1 MSTLIMLSGLE
12 AATNAAILNDTRL
25 ATVPANGFLSFEM
38 QASDCIAANQYS
50 ATIQL
55 PDNSTPLNGVLIP
68 GTATAGLT
76 GILDDRLSLKVRFRI
91 TQGGTC
97 LFSCVETGDTEFM
110 WRVTFTPFR

>member
-1 MSTLIMLSGLE
+1 MASLIMLSGLE
-12 AATNAAILNDTRL
+12 AATNAAILANTRL
-25 ATVPANGFLSFEM
+25 ATVPHNGWLSFEM
-38 QASDCIAANQYS
+38 QAADSIAANQYT

-76 GILDDRLSLKVRFRI
+76 GILDDRLALKVRFRI
-91 TQGGTC
+91 SQGGTC
-97 LFSCVETGDTEFM
+97 LFSCTEVGDTEFM